1 LQAVKEITENFIE
14 SQKTIIRSIQSAWR
28 PFNQNVNTTV
38 NAWNSP
44 EAVANAYSR
53 FVSNVADN
61 TVTYLRT
68 TNNLVFA
75 SLDAYK
81 TTMQHAK
88 ENTKQIF
95 DINTK
100 AAKTFEQYIPLY
112 DQKVIFNN
120 RE

>member
-1 LQAVKEITENFIE
+1 
-14 SQKTIIRSIQSAWR
+14 
-28 PFNQNVNTTV
+28 
-38 NAWNSP
+38 
-44 EAVANAYSR
+44 
-53 FVSNVADN
+53 
-61 TVTYLRT
+61 LRT

-75 SLDAYK
+75 SLDVYK
-81 TTMQHAK
+81 NTMQHGK
-88 ENTKQIF
+88 ENTMQIL